1 MHCLR
6 HCLLD
11 TKKLRRKKN
20 LLESFNCREF
30 ASAEIPFFV
39 KLFFMSIILVK
50 EVILHRCSIENVK
63 ESLMRLS
70 N

>member
-30 ASAEIPFFV
+30 ASAGIPFFV
-39 KLFFMSIILVK
+39 KLFFYVNYIGKRSYFTQMFHK
-50 EVILHRCSIENVK
+50 KC
-63 ESLMRLS
+63 
-70 N
+70 